1 MCVTKSEHPF
11 LLSHGSWK
19 SGGGGGPEA
28 ESSPPDSPKTRFIN
42 KATGSSLGGPQHHI
56 LLL

>member
-19 SGGGGGPEA
+19 SGGGGVLKR
-28 ESSPPDSPKTRFIN
+28 SP
-42 KATGSSLGGPQHHI
+42 
-56 LLL
+56 LLLTPQKPGS

>member
-19 SGGGGGPEA
+19 SGGGVLKR
-28 ESSPPDSPKTRFIN
+28 SP
-42 KATGSSLGGPQHHI
+42 
-56 LLL
+56 LLLTPQKPGS